1 MPFQKGNKFR
11 FPKGNTQAH
20 GKPKKGEKLA
30 KNILTKTKAGRELV
44 QFYYDV
50 FTAKIEGNAGN
61 SGPPSLKYRLEA
73 AQWLTDRGFGRIPMV
88 EEEAQGG
95 IKIQIVQYSDP
106 NKQPD
111 LKVIDVGR
119 EDNNDTPQ
127 LPAKELSKVV
137 IRSTGTGIQEN
148 GSGVASEGGEGSDLL
163 EPDDKGDVEKS
174 GGVLVSS
181 PDLRT
186 R

>member
-1 MPFQKGNKFR
+1 MPFQKGNQFR
-11 FPKGNTQAH
+11 FEKGNKLATN
-20 GKPKKGEKLA
+20 KPRKGERLA
-30 KNILTKTKAGRELV
+30 TAILKKTKVGKELV
-44 QFYYDV
+44 EFYYDV
-50 FTAKIEGNAGN
+50 FKGNIQGNAGN
-61 SGPPSLKYRLEA
+61 TGPPSLKLRLQA
-73 AQWLTDRGFGRIPMV
+73 AEWLTERGFGRTPMV

-106 NKQPD
+106 NKQPE

-127 LPAKELSKVV
+127 LPTKELPKVTLGG
-137 IRSTGTGIQEN
+137 TGTGIQKN
-148 GSGVASEGGEGSDLL
+148 GSGVASESREGSDLP
-163 EPDDKGDVEKS
+163 EFDDTGDVEKG

-181 PDLRT
+181 PDLRS

>member
-11 FPKGNTQAH
+11 FQKGNSQAG
-20 GKPKKGEKLA
+20 GKPRKGEKLA

-50 FTAKIEGNAGN
+50 FTGKISGNAGLV
-61 SGPPSLKYRLEA
+61 GPPSLKYRLEA
-73 AQWLTDRGFGRIPMV
+73 AQWLTERGFGRTPPV

-106 NKQPD
+106 SKKPD
-111 LKVIDVGR
+111 LKVINVGR
-119 EDNNDTPQ
+119 EDDNDTSQ
-127 LPAKELSKVV
+127 LPPKELPKVV
-137 IRSTGTGIQEN
+137 IRSSGDGIQEN
-148 GSGVASEGGEGSDLL
+148 GGGVAPEGGEGLDLP
-163 EPDDKGDVEKS
+163 EPDDKRDVPES
-174 GGVLVSS
+174 GSVLVSG
-181 PDLRT
+181 PDLRP

>member
-11 FPKGNTQAH
+11 FQKGNSKATA
-20 GKPKKGEKLA
+20 KPRKGERLA
-30 KNILTKTKAGRELV
+30 ANILKKTKAGKELV

-50 FTAKIEGNAGN
+50 FSGEISGNAGL

-73 AQWLTDRGFGRIPMV
+73 AQWLTERGFGRTPPV

-106 NKQPD
+106 NKKPD

-119 EDNNDTPQ
+119 EDDNDTAQ
-127 LPAKELSKVV
+127 LPSTELPKV
-137 IRSTGTGIQEN
+137 IIDGSGTGVQEN
-148 GSGVASEGGEGSDLL
+148 GGGMAPESREGLDVP
-163 EPDDKGDVEKS
+163 EPDDKGDVEES
-174 GGVLVSS
+174 RSVLVSS
-181 PDLRT
+181 PDLRS